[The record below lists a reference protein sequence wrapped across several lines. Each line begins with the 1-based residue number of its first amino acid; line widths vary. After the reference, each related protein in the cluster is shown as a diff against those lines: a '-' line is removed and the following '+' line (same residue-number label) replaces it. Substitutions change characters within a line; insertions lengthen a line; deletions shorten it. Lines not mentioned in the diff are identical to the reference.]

1 MRANRPAGPGEAGPA
16 VGGSNN
22 SPGRPD
28 VRVVGRSP
36 QPAKPIR
43 WVKSRIVPEP
53 DQATPTATILVASA
67 PTNPA
72 LTP

>member
-53 DQATPTATILVASA
+53 DQIQSATPVRGEI
-67 PTNPA
+67 PEH
-72 LTP
+72 